1 MTDVFSLMGK
11 RALIMGILN
20 VTPDS
25 FSDGGMYADT
35 ESAVRRAFDMQRQGA
50 DIIDVGGESTRPGSD
65 PVDAHE
71 QIRRIVPVI
80 KRISPFI
87 TVSADTRNPSVAAA
101 ALDAGASIINDV
113 SGTESDEMKRLAA
126 ERRCKIVITH
136 TRGTPKDMQK
146 NTRYDDVVSE
156 VYDFLRLRTEELA
169 AAGVK
174 RENIIIDPGF
184 GFGKSVEDNIRL
196 IARLGEFR
204 DLGFPILTGVSRKSA
219 IGEITGEPV
228 PEKRLPGTAAL
239 VAVSVANGSDIV
251 RVHDVEFMRKAAL
264 IGDAVNRINKEI

>member
-65 PVDAHE
+65 PVDAAE
-71 QIRRIVPVI
+71 QIDRIVPVI

-101 ALDAGASIINDV
+101 ALGAGASIINDV
-113 SGTESDEMKRLAA
+113 SGTESDEMKRLTA
-126 ERRCKIVITH
+126 ERRCKIVIMH

-146 NTRYDDVVSE
+146 DTRYDRDIVAE
-156 VYDFLRLRTEELA
+156 VHDFLKTRIEELI
-169 AAGVK
+169 AAGVG

-204 DLGFPILTGVSRKSA
+204 DLGCPILTGVSRKSA

-239 VAVSVANGSDIV
+239 VAISVANGSDIV

-264 IGDAVNRINKEI
+264 VGDAVRRL